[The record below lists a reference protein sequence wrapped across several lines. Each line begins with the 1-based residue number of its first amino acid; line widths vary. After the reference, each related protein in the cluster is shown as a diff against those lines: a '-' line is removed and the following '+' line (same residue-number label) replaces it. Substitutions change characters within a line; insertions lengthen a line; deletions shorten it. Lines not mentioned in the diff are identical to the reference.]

1 MHLPKFKVLYYLFKI
16 ESNFRVL
23 QNFEL
28 KRVVSAPKGH
38 QFAPLDACNAN
49 MYSHPFLYIYKHAI
63 LFL

>member
-38 QFAPLDACNAN
+38 QFAPLDAYNAN
-49 MYSHPFLYIYKHAI
+49 MYSHPFL
-63 LFL
+63 